1 MPVKLNIWQ
10 IMLAIGM
17 IGLIFALWTTSDA
30 TRAMLIVLAGGGSI
44 VAVTIDAI
52 LRLFSLLAQL
62 AGSPCRKMMHS
73 LLLKIVLVLIYCAL
87 AVNIILFVCFY
98 FFDQMHRS
106 F

>member
-1 MPVKLNIWQ
+1 MPVKLNLWQ
-10 IMLAIGM
+10 IMMAIGM

-30 TRAMLIVLAGGGSI
+30 TRAMLIVLTGGGSI

-52 LRLFSLLAQL
+52 LRLFSLFAQL
-62 AGSPCRKMMHS
+62 ADSPGQKMMRS
-73 LLLKIVLVLIYCAL
+73 LLLKIVLVLTYCTL
-87 AVNIILFVCFY
+87 AVNLILFVCFY